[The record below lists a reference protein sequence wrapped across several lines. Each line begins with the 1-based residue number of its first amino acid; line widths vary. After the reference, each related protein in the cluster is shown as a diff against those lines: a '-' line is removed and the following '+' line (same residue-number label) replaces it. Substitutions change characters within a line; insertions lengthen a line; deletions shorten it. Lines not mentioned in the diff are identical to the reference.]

1 MRRCVRLQLIL
12 LAWLALPAAAYAQ
25 ASITGV
31 VRDASGAVLPGV
43 TVEAASPALIEK
55 VRSVVTDGTGQYRI
69 ENLRPGSYTVTFT
82 LPGFATS
89 KREGIE
95 LTGAFVASVN
105 TEMRV
110 GALEETI
117 TVSGESPVVDVQS
130 TIRQQVLN
138 EELIGA
144 LPSGRNA
151 ASMAGLLPAVTI
163 ANQDVGG
170 LTGESGS
177 AAGSVTVHG
186 NSEVRTLVSGLSV
199 ASAQGSGS
207 TGVGN
212 IAAYQEMSV
221 DISGDLGRAEGR
233 RGPDEP
239 DPERRR
245 QHVRRFVLRGLC
257 EPVDAGR
264 QLHRGIEGPRPQP
277 RRTRSSGMWISTRRS
292 AVRSARDSI
301 WFYATIRYN
310 RATNFAPIFFNKN
323 AGNPNAGP
331 TSPIPAAT
339 PPSTTA
345 RSRAAMRG

>member
-1 MRRCVRLQLIL
+1 MRRCVRLPLIL

-69 ENLRPGSYTVTFT
+69 ENLRPGTYTVTFT

-105 TEMRV
+105 AEMRV

-221 DISGDLGRAEGR
+221 DISGISAEQKEG
-233 RGPDEP
+233 G
-239 DPERRR
+239 
-245 QHVRRFVLRGLC
+245 VRMNLIPKEGGNAFARFVLRGIR
-257 EPVDAGR
+257 ERVDAGR
-264 QLHRGIEGPRPQP
+264 QLHR
-277 RRTRSSGMWISTRRS
+277 
-292 AVRSARDSI
+292 
-301 WFYATIRYN
+301 
-310 RATNFAPIFFNKN
+310 
-323 AGNPNAGP
+323 
-331 TSPIPAAT
+331 
-339 PPSTTA
+339 
-345 RSRAAMRG
+345 